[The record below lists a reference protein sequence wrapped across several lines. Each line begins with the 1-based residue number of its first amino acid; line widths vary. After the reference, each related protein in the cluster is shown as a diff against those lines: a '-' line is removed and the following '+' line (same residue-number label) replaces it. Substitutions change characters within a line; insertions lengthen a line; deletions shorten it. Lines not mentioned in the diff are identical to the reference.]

1 MKETKYK
8 ITDDNG
14 RVFNFSHKF
23 DPRSIFTH
31 QHKPLNIADTFKR
44 IPNAKKVEVLGLEFE
59 REQFNLEKVYSP
71 TVVYYEYDSE
81 SNLTEQVINSLGG
94 FATEEE
100 ARREMENW
108 GNELCGEVHNSY
120 IEIYWHVKS

>member
-14 RVFNFSHKF
+14 SVFNFSHKF

-59 REQFNLEKVYSP
+59 REQFNLEKIYSP
-71 TVVYYEYDSE
+71 VIDYQEYNYDSGE
-81 SNLTEQVINSLGG
+81 WEHSVNGVGG
-94 FATEEE
+94 YDTEEKAE
-100 ARREMENW
+100 QAI
-108 GNELCGEVHNSY
+108 NEYECDGEITNSY
-120 IEIYWHVKS
+120 IEIYWHVKN